1 MADWREAILSE
12 FTPEV
17 ARLTIAFDPDGLLLE
32 QNLLDRVLQR
42 GFEVVQL
49 EDEVQFRFVY
59 ESRFRAR
66 WDRGEMA
73 EMIVDVRGSG
83 QASAALPYDI
93 LSKGRTVELSLAGLF
108 PQLSCPVVASLDRA
122 DFDALYQAVVQF
134 RPDPLGENAT
144 KDFVLR
150 HVFEI
155 APELIKTP
163 VELLRVL
170 LRRHY
175 RTQRI
180 PDLVERRLI
189 EVLRTRPAFKDWP
202 LERIVPDRNE
212 FLRFPQERWPH
223 YLSSFLS
230 GVAEHP
236 LMEIPGPVALPF
248 DHEDIRVYVDNYFV
262 EGLLQ
267 PVEHEAGDRLLDRWV
282 AVGLRGH
289 RGQGDPRRVRRL
301 IELANESVPT
311 EGCPFQDWCRF
322 AWRWAELEVGLYRL
336 SARPGGTAAF
346 ADEVS
351 GLQAAVDEAFS
362 SWLARHYAAL
372 ANLPPVPPAMVH
384 HVPRLLAR
392 KLASSPKAKVALV
405 VVDGMSWTQWLV
417 IRDLLSESHERFDLR
432 EDATLA
438 WLPTLTSVSR
448 QALFAGLPPLYF
460 PDSIDGTEKEPAL
473 WTKFWSDHGLAAHQV
488 AYRKGLGKG
497 DPEQTLDLLTDPRIR
512 VVGLVVDT
520 LDRILHGAELGARGV
535 LGQVEHWARDGY
547 LGKLLRLLLVHGF
560 RPVVTSDHGNV
571 EATGC
576 GRPGEGA
583 LAELRG
589 ERVRVY
595 SDPALR
601 ARVSERFPQARLP
614 ALAALPDSYYPLV
627 APLRRAFVQEGEC
640 IVAHGGDALEEL
652 IVPLVTVRGRKA

>member
-66 WDRGEMA
+66 WDRGEGT

-83 QASAALPYDI
+83 QASTALPHDI
-93 LSKGRTVELSLAGLF
+93 LSKGRTVEFSLAGLF
-108 PQLSCPVVASLDRA
+108 PQLSYPVVASLDRA

-175 RTQRI
+175 RAQRI
-180 PDLVERRLI
+180 PELVERRLI

-212 FLRFPQERWPH
+212 FLRFLQERWPH
-223 YLSSFLS
+223 YLSSFTS
-230 GVAEHP
+230 GVAEQP

-282 AVGLRGH
+282 AVGLRAH
-289 RGQGDPRRVRRL
+289 RGREDPRRVQRL
-301 IELANESVPT
+301 IELTSGSVPP
-311 EGCPFQDWCRF
+311 EGCPFQDWCHF
-322 AWRWAELEVGLYRL
+322 ASRWAELQMGLYRL
-336 SARPGGTAAF
+336 PDRLHGTAN
-346 ADEVS
+346 VS
-351 GLQAAVDEAFS
+351 DTVSQLQAAVDGALFV
-362 SWLARHYAAL
+362 LAGPALRGFGQPAAG
-372 ANLPPVPPAMVH
+372 PAGDG
-384 HVPRLLAR
+384 PSRA
-392 KLASSPKAKVALV
+392 ASSCPGTGV
-405 VVDGMSWTQWLV
+405 VT
-417 IRDLLSESHERFDLR
+417 ESQSGPGSRER
-432 EDATLA
+432 
-438 WLPTLTSVSR
+438 
-448 QALFAGLPPLYF
+448 
-460 PDSIDGTEKEPAL
+460 
-473 WTKFWSDHGLAAHQV
+473 H
-488 AYRKGLGKG
+488 
-497 DPEQTLDLLTDPRIR
+497 
-512 VVGLVVDT
+512 VVDT
-520 LDRILHGAELGARGV
+520 VAGDP
-535 LGQVEHWARDGY
+535 
-547 LGKLLRLLLVHGF
+547 RLV
-560 RPVVTSDHGNV
+560 
-571 EATGC
+571 
-576 GRPGEGA
+576 
-583 LAELRG
+583 
-589 ERVRVY
+589 ERV
-595 SDPALR
+595 
-601 ARVSERFPQARLP
+601 ARPIRLP
-614 ALAALPDSYYPLV
+614 RGRHLCLAADTD
-627 APLRRAFVQEGEC
+627 LRIAAGSVRWLAA
-640 IVAHGGDALEEL
+640 IVFPGQH
-652 IVPLVTVRGRKA
+652 